1 MIKLLEFTLQESSGT
16 MEKDL
21 GELTTL
27 KSMEAPS
34 FLILKIMEEYQTH
47 LNPVLMHTV
56 QVVMGPSKLLST
68 NLKQATSILW
78 SETSREQKL
87 TCFSKH
93 LIRSGRF
100 TTTTVGLQL
109 TATWMATQ
117 ISVDLTKHL
126 TIGL

>member
-1 MIKLLEFTLQESSGT
+1 MD
-16 MEKDL
+16 KDL

-27 KSMEAPS
+27 KSMEAQS
-34 FLILKIMEEYQTH
+34 FLILKIMEEYPTN
-47 LNPVLMHTV
+47 LSPVLMHMV

-68 NLKQATSILW
+68 NLKQAISILW
-78 SETSREQKL
+78 SETSRGQKL

-93 LIRSGRF
+93 RIRSGRF
-100 TTTTVGLQL
+100 TTTTVGLQP
-109 TATWMATQ
+109 TAIWMVTQ